1 VTFFSIL
8 LAFIN
13 GFCNFEFD
21 FVLTFEPGVVCDPPY
36 LSDGIS
42 VLKDHN
48 QCFRSVEGSNGGK
61 NFCPKNYYSQD
72 LVLDWTDSDRI
83 LLITILFFLISVF
96 SN

>member
-1 VTFFSIL
+1 MTFFSIL

-21 FVLTFEPGVVCDPPY
+21 FVLTFEPGVVCDPPC

-61 NFCPKNYYSQD
+61 FLSKK
-72 LVLDWTDSDRI
+72 LLFTRFGVGLD
-83 LLITILFFLISVF
+83 
-96 SN
+96 